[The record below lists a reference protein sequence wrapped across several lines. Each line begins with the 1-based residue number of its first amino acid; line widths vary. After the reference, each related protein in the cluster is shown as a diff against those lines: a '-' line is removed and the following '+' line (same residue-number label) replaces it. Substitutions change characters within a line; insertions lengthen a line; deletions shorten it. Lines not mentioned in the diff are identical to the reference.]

1 LLGYRY
7 HEPSK
12 ERIVDAIDLT
22 ILGILAGDARTTFS
36 DIAEQ
41 VGLSGPSTADR
52 VRRLEE
58 RGIIRG
64 YHAEIAPDA
73 LGLDLTAFVE
83 VTLGAP
89 RYRDTF
95 LSGIAADG
103 RVVECHHVAGDHDY
117 LLKVRCAGTVG
128 LESFVSDVLKAID
141 GVARTRTT
149 IALSSAFERV
159 LSPEA

>member
-1 LLGYRY
+1 MD
-7 HEPSK
+7 S
-12 ERIVDAIDLT
+12 IDLT
-22 ILGILAGDARTTFS
+22 ILSMLARDARTTFS
-36 DIAEQ
+36 DIAER

-58 RGIIRG
+58 RGVIRG

-73 LGLDLTAFVE
+73 LELGLTAFVE
-83 VTLGAP
+83 VTLEAP
-89 RYRDTF
+89 RFRTAF
-95 LSGIAADG
+95 LSGIAADS

-117 LLKVRCAGTVG
+117 LLKVRCAGTAG

-149 IALSSAFERV
+149 IVLSSAFERA

>member
-1 LLGYRY
+1 M
-7 HEPSK
+7 
-12 ERIVDAIDLT
+12 DAIDLT
-22 ILGILAGDARTTFS
+22 ILGILAGDARTTYS

-58 RGIIRG
+58 RRVIRG

-83 VTLGAP
+83 VTLEAP
-89 RYRDTF
+89 GHRDVF
-95 LSGIAADG
+95 LSGISADA

-117 LLKVRCAGTVG
+117 LLKVRCAGTAG
-128 LESFVSDVLKAID
+128 LESFVSDVIKVID
-141 GVARTRTT
+141 GVARTCTT
-149 IALSSAFERV
+149 IVLSSAFERA
-159 LSPEA
+159 LSPGA